1 MNKNDFYKRFCEINP
16 GVEILNNGLVEAN
29 SDIYFERISMSG
41 LEEMN
46 EYSIDERLYEFFEFK
61 PFTNIHETKKYL
73 EKLLRRMTGEMEE
86 RTYMYWFVRRK
97 SDNRLVGTACLVNLH
112 YGRQSVEWGYGID
125 PELWG
130 LGYIL
135 QLQEILKHFV
145 FEVLELN
152 RLDGITM
159 INNERT
165 ISSLLAVGM
174 KPEGILRQFYSKNG
188 VYIDGWKYAML
199 RKDYLEQINNYA
211 TSTFQFSSK
220 EVINIISSVLE
231 EDEINEESTMFNTA
245 NWDSLNHMAI
255 MTALF
260 EKTKI
265 SFSPIQISNA
275 TSVLSITQLI
285 NGKLLK

>member
-1 MNKNDFYKRFCEINP
+1 MNKNEFYKRFCEINP

-29 SDIYFERISMSG
+29 SDIYFERISMAG

-174 KPEGILRQFYSKNG
+174 KPEGILRQYYSKNG
-188 VYIDGWKYAML
+188 RFIDGWKYAIL
-199 RKDYLEQINNYA
+199 KEEYFQLKTEQSHSNEFIQLEG
-211 TSTFQFSSK
+211 
-220 EVINIISSVLE
+220 VIELIQTVLDEEIIDRDSNME
-231 EDEINEESTMFNTA
+231 NTIS
-245 NWDSLNHMAI
+245 WDSLNQMNIIVAI
-255 MTALF
+255 YSKYGFQLTPNQVS
-260 EKTKI
+260 K
-265 SFSPIQISNA
+265 A
-275 TSVLSITQLI
+275 TSVRKICEILNKKI
-285 NGKLLK
+285 

>member
-1 MNKNDFYKRFCEINP
+1 MNQNINKKEFYKRFESILP
-16 GVEILNNGLVEAN
+16 GEELSYISKNKLETDIFFEHFSMAGLVEMH
-29 SDIYFERISMSG
+29 R
-41 LEEMN
+41 
-46 EYSIDERLYEFFEFK
+46 YSIDERLYEFFEFK
-61 PFTNIHETKKYL
+61 PFVNINETKAYL
-73 EKLLRRMTGEMEE
+73 QKLLGRMAGNTED
-86 RTYMYWFVRRK
+86 RNSMYWFVRRK

-188 VYIDGWKYAML
+188 IYIDGWKYAML
-199 RKDYLEQINNYA
+199 RKDYLDQVNNYA
-211 TSTFQFSSK
+211 TNTSQFSSK

-231 EDEINEESTMFNTA
+231 EDDINEESTMFNTV

-265 SFSPIQISNA
+265 NFSPIQISNA
-275 TSVLSITQLI
+275 TSVLSIT
-285 NGKLLK
+285 

>member
-1 MNKNDFYKRFCEINP
+1 MNKNEFYKRFCEINP

-29 SDIYFERISMSG
+29 SDIYFERISMAG

-73 EKLLRRMTGEMEE
+73 EKLLRRMTGEMED

-130 LGYIL
+130 FGYIL

-165 ISSLLAVGM
+165 IQTVKAAGM
-174 KPEGILRQFYSKNG
+174 QNEGVLRQYYCKNG
-188 VYIDGWKYAML
+188 EFIDGWKYAL
-199 RKDYLEQINNYA
+199 LKQDYFLNNENSINQNNV
-211 TSTFQFSSK
+211 SLS
-220 EVINIISSVLE
+220 EIISLVQGVLIDDVIGE
-231 EDEINEESTMFNTA
+231 HSNIESTNG
-245 NWDSLNHMAI
+245 WDSLSHMQI
-255 MTALF
+255 MIEIHNRF
-260 EKTKI
+260 KTQLT
-265 SFSPIQISNA
+265 PLQISDS
-275 TSVLSITQLI
+275 TSVIKIFSYLNNNNDL
-285 NGKLLK
+285 